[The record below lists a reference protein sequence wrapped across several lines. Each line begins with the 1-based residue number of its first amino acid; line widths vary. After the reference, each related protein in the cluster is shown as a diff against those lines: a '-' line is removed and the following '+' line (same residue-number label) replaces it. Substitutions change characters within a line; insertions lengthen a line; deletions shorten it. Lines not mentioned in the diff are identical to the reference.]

1 MNNWSETLDK
11 LENLEP
17 TITKEETMKKSLSE
31 WRHFQETGQIEHGGG
46 NPNKRKGGNRHGGGR
61 QKQSR
66 NDDNEDPRGNKNSP
80 VRDCKNCG
88 VKHGGRCNRPL
99 GWINDPRNP
108 RAKSNRRPNKTNDWR
123 DKNKNKNK
131 NITMTTEEL
140 NTMLAN
146 ARRGRDDESD
156 TNDDGSVSLL
166 DSRSSSSRS
175 KQPKE
180 FRRLKKQDQMFV
192 MLDNHGEDGFDSD
205 TTITVADIERSRRRQ
220 REFNRKLNR
229 SLSSRR

>member
-1 MNNWSETLDK
+1 
-11 LENLEP
+11 
-17 TITKEETMKKSLSE
+17 
-31 WRHFQETGQIEHGGG
+31 
-46 NPNKRKGGNRHGGGR
+46 
-61 QKQSR
+61 
-66 NDDNEDPRGNKNSP
+66 
-80 VRDCKNCG
+80 
-88 VKHGGRCNRPL
+88 
-99 GWINDPRNP
+99 
-108 RAKSNRRPNKTNDWR
+108 
-123 DKNKNKNK
+123 
-131 NITMTTEEL
+131 MTTEEL

-146 ARRGRDDESD
+146 ARRGRDDKSD

-220 REFNRKLNR
+220 REFSKKLNR
-229 SLSSRR
+229 GLSSRR